1 MAKTESP
8 CGRRICTPLER
19 LLKKILAESI
29 RVAILRSVPEYRYP
43 TTLFPVPL
51 ILMHHPIPPSS
62 FCQVLRPS
70 AVLGLSLALFGSFVQ
85 PAHAEKQ
92 LRIGVAM
99 KTLNAPYF
107 AAQGKAAEE
116 EAKKL
121 GATAISADSQNDMM
135 KQIADVE
142 DLLAKGI
149 DGLILNP
156 KDAKGLV
163 PVTKE
168 CAKAG
173 VPVVII
179 DSSIDPAADY
189 VTTVQSNNTAN
200 GMKVGEWFASAFG
213 DKTPRIALLSG
224 EQGNVVGEDR
234 RDAVFRGIT
243 EAQLR
248 QYGKAS
254 YVVVGQGWGGWTTEG
269 GLKAME
275 DLLTAHKDIDVVLG
289 ENDSMVLGAIKAIQE
304 AGKQPMKDIFVFAAA
319 DGQKEALQAIKAGTY
334 GATGL
339 NNPKLVAST
348 GVDILVKAIKK
359 ELPANFPKVSYTEP
373 AAITKDNV
381 DKFIDP
387 NAVF

>member
-1 MAKTESP
+1 MNPFPSEPYLLLRLVPSKRPRP
-8 CGRRICTPLER
+8 CRA
-19 LLKKILAESI
+19 LANHW
-29 RVAILRSVPEYRYP
+29 RNRSVLRQS
-43 TTLFPVPL
+43 LVVFSL
-51 ILMHHPIPPSS
+51 ALMV
-62 FCQVLRPS
+62 F
-70 AVLGLSLALFGSFVQ
+70 GLSLRGANAQ
-85 PAHAEKQ
+85 K
-92 LRIGVAM
+92 LRIGISM

-116 EAKKL
+116 EVKKL
-121 GATAISADSQNDMM
+121 GGTAISSDAENDMM

-142 DLLAKGI
+142 DMLAKGI

-156 KDAKGLV
+156 RDAQGLV
-163 PVTKE
+163 PVTKQ
-168 CAKAG
+168 CTKAG

-179 DSSIDPAADY
+179 DSSIDPSADY
-189 VTTVQSNNTAN
+189 ITVVQSNNAAN
-200 GMKVGEWFASAFG
+200 GSKVGEWFAETYG
-213 DKTPRIALLSG
+213 NKTPHIALLSG
-224 EQGNVVGEDR
+224 EQGNLVGEDR
-234 RDAVFRGIT
+234 RDGVFRGIV

-248 QYGKAS
+248 KYGKAGF
-254 YVVVGQGWGGWTTEG
+254 VVVGQGWGGWTTEG

-319 DGQKEALQAIKAGTY
+319 DGQKEALQAIKAGNY

-339 NNPKLVAST
+339 NNPKLVATT
-348 GVDILVKAIKK
+348 GVDILVKAVHKQ
-359 ELPANFPKVSYTEP
+359 LPANFPKISYTEP

-381 DKFIDP
+381 DQFIDP

>member
-1 MAKTESP
+1 MS
-8 CGRRICTPLER
+8 
-19 LLKKILAESI
+19 
-29 RVAILRSVPEYRYP
+29 
-43 TTLFPVPL
+43 PVPL
-51 ILMHHPIPPSS
+51 IPMQYPMPRSS
-62 FCQVLRPS
+62 FCPLLHTS
-70 AVLGLSLALFGSFVQ
+70 ALLGVSLALVSSLVQ
-85 PAHAEKQ
+85 PAQAEKQ
-92 LRIGVAM
+92 PRIGVAM

-121 GATAISADSQNDMM
+121 GANVISADSQDDMM

-142 DLLAKGI
+142 DMLAKGI

-200 GMKVGEWFASAFG
+200 GLKVGEWFAGAFG
-213 DKTPRIALLSG
+213 DKTPHIALLSG

-248 QYGKAS
+248 QFGKAS
-254 YVVVGQGWGGWTTEG
+254 YIVVGQGWGGWTTEG

>member
-1 MAKTESP
+1 MPQLETP
-8 CGRRICTPLER
+8 CGRRICTPGER
-19 LLKKILAESI
+19 LLKKILARTYWGSN
-29 RVAILRSVPEYRYP
+29 
-43 TTLFPVPL
+43 TTLCPRLSLSYDIVFSS
-51 ILMHHPIPPSS
+51 PIPMHYPMPRCP
-62 FCQVLRPS
+62 FYPVLRTS
-70 AVLGLSLALFGSFVQ
+70 AVLGVSLALFSFVQ
-85 PAHAEKQ
+85 SAHAEKQ
-92 LRIGVAM
+92 IRIGVAM

-121 GATAISADSQNDMM
+121 GATVISADSQDDMM

-142 DLLAKGI
+142 DMLAKGI

-179 DSSIDPAADY
+179 DSSIDSAAEY

-200 GMKVGEWFASAFG
+200 GLKVGEWFASAFG

>member
-1 MAKTESP
+1 MNPLPSEPYLLLRVVPSKRPRP
-8 CGRRICTPLER
+8 CRALANHRRNRSALHQS
-19 LLKKILAESI
+19 LVVFGLA
-29 RVAILRSVPEYRYP
+29 
-43 TTLFPVPL
+43 
-51 ILMHHPIPPSS
+51 LMV
-62 FCQVLRPS
+62 F
-70 AVLGLSLALFGSFVQ
+70 GLSLHGANAQ
-85 PAHAEKQ
+85 K
-92 LRIGVAM
+92 LRIGISM

-116 EAKKL
+116 EVKKL
-121 GATAISADSQNDMM
+121 GGTAISSDAENDMM

-142 DLLAKGI
+142 DMLAKGI

-156 KDAKGLV
+156 RDAQGLV
-163 PVTKE
+163 PVTKQ
-168 CAKAG
+168 CTKAG

-179 DSSIDPAADY
+179 DSSIDPSADY
-189 VTTVQSNNTAN
+189 ITVVQSNNAAN
-200 GMKVGEWFASAFG
+200 GSKVGEWFAETYG
-213 DKTPRIALLSG
+213 NKTPHIALLSG
-224 EQGNVVGEDR
+224 EQGNLVGEDR
-234 RDAVFRGIT
+234 RDGVFRGIV

-248 QYGKAS
+248 KYGKAGF
-254 YVVVGQGWGGWTTEG
+254 VVVGQGWGGWTTEG

-319 DGQKEALQAIKAGTY
+319 DGQKEALQAIKAGNY

-339 NNPKLVAST
+339 NNPKLVATT
-348 GVDILVKAIKK
+348 GVDILVKAVHKQ
-359 ELPANFPKVSYTEP
+359 LPANFPKISYTEP

-381 DKFIDP
+381 DQFIDP